1 MLTRWR
7 CRGQT
12 GSGMAIG
19 VAMIFPMLMLVIVS
33 LQMLTE
39 TSRIEQ
45 ALQATANRAARTASL
60 CCYLTGGPDGAEEVV
75 HASLRSAESVNAY
88 NRVFCNNDFVGDS
101 STIFIDVNGD
111 EVPVDPQL
119 GRAARGHGLRVPEVR
134 HPAPEPGRLR
144 LPGPQRGT
152 QDRRNRLSR
161 PVPIPGGRMISG
173 STPLPRPE
181 DAARPPGARRQPE
194 GGPSRRRRLRKLARA
209 DDQRGDYAIFI
220 AVIASSLLFL
230 GGLAYDGPRLIAARQ
245 DAVHVANEAARV
257 AAATI
262 ASGGT
267 LEQAREAAEERVGRT
282 NLIYGQDVHVAF
294 IDCVGSRVQVTI
306 ITGYI
311 YRSVMGLV
319 RDRQPI
325 EAVGAAQAY
334 LVLPSDEA
342 STLHYL
348 GECPLT

>member
-1 MLTRWR
+1 
-7 CRGQT
+7 
-12 GSGMAIG
+12 
-19 VAMIFPMLMLVIVS
+19 
-33 LQMLTE
+33 
-39 TSRIEQ
+39 
-45 ALQATANRAARTASL
+45 
-60 CCYLTGGPDGAEEVV
+60 
-75 HASLRSAESVNAY
+75 
-88 NRVFCNNDFVGDS
+88 
-101 STIFIDVNGD
+101 
-111 EVPVDPQL
+111 
-119 GRAARGHGLRVPEVR
+119 
-134 HPAPEPGRLR
+134 
-144 LPGPQRGT
+144 
-152 QDRRNRLSR
+152 
-161 PVPIPGGRMISG
+161 MISG
-173 STPLPRPE
+173 TTPSPLSE
-181 DAARPPGARRQPE
+181 DATRPPGARPQPE
-194 GGPSRRRRLRKLARA
+194 GGPSRRRRLRKLARG

-220 AVIASSLLFL
+220 AVIAASLLFL

-245 DAVHVANEAARV
+245 DALHSANEAARV

-267 LEQAREAAEERVGRT
+267 LEQAREAAEDRVGKT

-311 YRSVMGLV
+311 FRSVMGLV
-319 RDRQPI
+319 RPRQPI

>member
-1 MLTRWR
+1 
-7 CRGQT
+7 
-12 GSGMAIG
+12 
-19 VAMIFPMLMLVIVS
+19 
-33 LQMLTE
+33 
-39 TSRIEQ
+39 
-45 ALQATANRAARTASL
+45 
-60 CCYLTGGPDGAEEVV
+60 
-75 HASLRSAESVNAY
+75 
-88 NRVFCNNDFVGDS
+88 
-101 STIFIDVNGD
+101 
-111 EVPVDPQL
+111 
-119 GRAARGHGLRVPEVR
+119 
-134 HPAPEPGRLR
+134 
-144 LPGPQRGT
+144 
-152 QDRRNRLSR
+152 
-161 PVPIPGGRMISG
+161 MISG

-194 GGPSRRRRLRKLARA
+194 GGPSRRRRLRKLARV